1 MTIKKLKKLATDAE
15 ILYAIKDL
23 AIVVDKGK
31 NLINWYFFFKESD
44 PKFSA
49 ACSRLESIHF
59 RGRKYRKALKECL
72 TSFKA
77 AAFDS
82 DWVI

>member
-15 ILYAIKDL
+15 VLYAIKDL
-23 AIVVDKGK
+23 LIVNNGK
-31 NLINWYFFFKESD
+31 NLINWFFFFKEND

-59 RGRKYRKALKECL
+59 RGREYRKALKECV

>member
-23 AIVVDKGK
+23 DVVNKGK

-59 RGRKYRKALKECL
+59 RGRKYGKALEECV